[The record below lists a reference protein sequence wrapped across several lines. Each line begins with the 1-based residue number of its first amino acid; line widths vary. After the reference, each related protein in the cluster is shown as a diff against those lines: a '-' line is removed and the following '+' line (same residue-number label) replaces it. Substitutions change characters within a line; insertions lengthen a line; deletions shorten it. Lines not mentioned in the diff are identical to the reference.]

1 MLLLLLNVIAS
12 KEILLLGPL
21 ARDPP
26 APPRPQ
32 AHFRHFLEEA
42 SGNRMVARI
51 RLFCCWR
58 FCVAMSFLSSH
69 WGSGNIMPRIPVTVG
84 SIKSWD
90 ATLTQTVR
98 VGCSELHSPNESGV
112 RSSLRAAR
120 TPFLAPRGVRAS
132 HDSYTRA
139 HRVLRC
145 PSDGL
150 RVPRMVFWRANVATA

>member
-1 MLLLLLNVIAS
+1 MLLNVIAS

-21 ARDPP
+21 AHGGP

-42 SGNRMVARI
+42 SGNRMVVRI

-90 ATLTQTVR
+90 ATLTQTVP
-98 VGCSELHSPNESGV
+98 VGCPELHSGSDFGRFWSACV
-112 RSSLRAAR
+112 AR
-120 TPFLAPRGVRAS
+120 TPFLALWCRARPII
-132 HDSYTRA
+132 YTLA
-139 HRVLRC
+139 C
-145 PSDGL
+145 
-150 RVPRMVFWRANVATA
+150 VASCAV